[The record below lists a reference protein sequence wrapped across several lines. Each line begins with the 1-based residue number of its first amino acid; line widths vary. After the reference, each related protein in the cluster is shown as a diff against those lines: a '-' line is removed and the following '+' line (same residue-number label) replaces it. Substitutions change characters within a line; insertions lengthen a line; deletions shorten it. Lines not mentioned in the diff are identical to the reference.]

1 MVSKYKEK
9 INPLIKLIATPFKGI
24 DPNILT
30 FLGLIPP
37 LLFLYF
43 ITIEEYG
50 WALLSMFGVLF
61 DTLDGA
67 VARMSGKVSKFGGI
81 LDSTLDRVADAIY
94 IAGFSIAGLV
104 SYELAIM
111 LIVLS
116 YLISYI
122 RSRAGAENIEVKVG
136 LIERPERLL
145 LVGVAL
151 LLNMIWPDVIYL
163 EMNLVS
169 WVFIVLI
176 VLSFISVLQRLVK
189 SYELLK

>member
-9 INPLIKLIATPFKGI
+9 INPLIKFIATPFKGI

-94 IAGFSIAGLV
+94 IAGFAIAGLV
-104 SYELAIM
+104 SYEMAMM

-145 LVGVAL
+145 LVGLAL
-151 LLNMIWPDVIYL
+151 LLHIIWPDILYL

>member
-1 MVSKYKEK
+1 
-9 INPLIKLIATPFKGI
+9 
-24 DPNILT
+24 
-30 FLGLIPP
+30 
-37 LLFLYF
+37 
-43 ITIEEYG
+43 
-50 WALLSMFGVLF
+50 
-61 DTLDGA
+61 
-67 VARMSGKVSKFGGI
+67 
-81 LDSTLDRVADAIY
+81 
-94 IAGFSIAGLV
+94 
-104 SYELAIM
+104 M